1 MMVVRDQDVFGA
13 GLNGNASQADTNAS
27 RLFPR
32 HVSAQPVRVMAFVQS
47 TLSVSGLLCSIYFDS
62 VGQSASFQDFLQGV

>member
-13 GLNGNASQADTNAS
+13 GLNGNASQADTNAP

-47 TLSVSGLLCSIYFDS
+47 TLS
-62 VGQSASFQDFLQGV
+62 